1 MTVIS
6 DQDEQ
11 TIINALRVAAEQYRK
26 DAKLAP
32 ALARQFERQA
42 QQAEDLA
49 VRIEVGE
56 G

>member
-1 MTVIS
+1 MFIIS

-11 TIINALRVAAEQYRK
+11 TIINALRAAAELYRQTG
-26 DAKLAP
+26 ALAP
-32 ALARQFERQA
+32 ELAKQFERQA